1 MFKSRPGGI
10 SAARVAV
17 GAGGKVTAEAVN
29 TDPTA
34 TGVGRALATLVEL
47 PEEARELEED
57 TSGLTEL
64 LKLLLE
70 V

>member
-1 MFKSRPGGI
+1 M
-10 SAARVAV
+10 